1 SRSITGGSKATVFSF
16 GTYVYEVNKVART
29 KSKSEFR
36 IYVYFFLI
44 NWIYAKRMG
53 SHHLKLLT
61 LQDGQLGVNED
72 EVIIVV
78 DKALQAVP
86 EAGLTADIMDVI
98 SSGKEGLEKLESYI
112 KRLDL
117 TDADFLLDEKDVA
130 WGPAVSRP
138 RKIICV
144 GLNYRKHADETK

>member
-1 SRSITGGSKATVFSF
+1 
-16 GTYVYEVNKVART
+16 YEVNIVAQVQSRR
-29 KSKSEFR
+29 EFR
-36 IYVYFFLI
+36 FHVYFFLI
-44 NWIYAKRMG
+44 NWRYAKRIEG
-53 SHHLKLLT
+53 KHLKLLT
-61 LQDGQLGVNED
+61 LQDGKLGVEED
-72 EVIIVV
+72 EGIIVV
-78 DKALQAVP
+78 DKEFQAVP
-86 EAGLTADIMDVI
+86 RAGLNADIMDVI

-144 GLNYRKHADETK
+144 GLNYRKHADETKAKYPEIPII

>member
-1 SRSITGGSKATVFSF
+1 YTVWSICSLYT
-16 GTYVYEVNKVART
+16 TYT
-29 KSKSEFR
+29 PD
-36 IYVYFFLI
+36 I
-44 NWIYAKRMG
+44 
-53 SHHLKLLT
+53 HLLSLHDA
-61 LQDGQLGVNED
+61 LP
-72 EVIIVV
+72 IS
-78 DKALQAVP
+78 LQAVP

-144 GLNYRKHADETK
+144 GLNYRKHADETKAKYP